1 MTPYSIELRTR
12 KNNKGYRFFSF
23 ATKYKKQLLDTGLN
37 SLKTASKK
45 EVHKTGHFL
54 GNNIADAAVIRQ

>member
-23 ATKYKKQLLDTGLN
+23 ASKYKKQLFDTGLN

-45 EVHKTGHFL
+45 V
-54 GNNIADAAVIRQ
+54 GNNREQYC